1 VLTVSQCCGNAYVN
15 FSRVE
20 RSERGPRKSRSDNP
34 FLLLFVPPAPSHL
47 PSEGNALAE
56 ELVHRCSYT

>member
-34 FLLLFVPPAPSHL
+34 FLLLFVPRPLRICPGPSCIKIPAIRESV
-47 PSEGNALAE
+47 SQ
-56 ELVHRCSYT
+56 